1 MVAVDLKQT
10 SQVTVTVVAEAS
22 LEQEPQVV
30 IQAAVQVTKELEQV
44 EQENL
49 LEVLM
54 LPLVAVAVEVSVE
67 AEDHLGA
74 DRLDPQD
81 LSVEAVIVI
90 VSQVE
95 TILLVEVDQE
105 VLRLEKI
112 ISNVMVFLEN
122 HKQCL

>member
-1 MVAVDLKQT
+1 M
-10 SQVTVTVVAEAS
+10 
-22 LEQEPQVV
+22 
-30 IQAAVQVTKELEQV
+30 
-44 EQENL
+44 
-49 LEVLM
+49 
-54 LPLVAVAVEVSVE
+54 E

>member
-1 MVAVDLKQT
+1 M
-10 SQVTVTVVAEAS
+10 
-22 LEQEPQVV
+22 
-30 IQAAVQVTKELEQV
+30 
-44 EQENL
+44 
-49 LEVLM
+49 
-54 LPLVAVAVEVSVE
+54 E

-90 VSQVE
+90 VSQIE
-95 TILLVEVDQE
+95 TIHQQPGIILLVEVDQE

-112 ISNVMVFLEN
+112 ISNVMVFPEN